1 MKEAIK
7 TIILP
12 VFHIIQKT
20 LSVFK
25 NHVLPVDSKKRP
37 TGTTSYKIF
46 CEEEITAG
54 YEHFKKYFYKAIFL
68 EREKIREYAIKQAL
82 RNDIEQTSQYLEF
95 GVYTGSSVNK
105 FAQYLKGRPIYG
117 FDSFRGLRE
126 DWVGHELSFGT
137 FDLDG
142 KVPKL
147 NKNVIPIK
155 GWVQDTLPGYL
166 QEHQPKIQFVH
177 MDMDTYESTKFVLE
191 NIKPFLS
198 KNSIIIFDELYNFAG
213 WRVGEYKALTEV
225 FEENEYKFLAFAKSS
240 AQAVIQVL

>member
-37 TGTTSYKIF
+37 TGTTSYKKF

-155 GWVQDTLPGYL
+155 GWV
-166 QEHQPKIQFVH
+166 
-177 MDMDTYESTKFVLE
+177 
-191 NIKPFLS
+191 
-198 KNSIIIFDELYNFAG
+198 
-213 WRVGEYKALTEV
+213 
-225 FEENEYKFLAFAKSS
+225 
-240 AQAVIQVL
+240 